1 LKNAP
6 LKFKNVVVAHNMTVK
21 ERKECKH
28 FVDEAKQK
36 ADLDTSGEFL
46 YWVRGH
52 PGNMKIIKIENE
64 ARQSQYFMNKHRWTD
79 QQEAGNY
86 SSN

>member
-1 LKNAP
+1 
-6 LKFKNVVVAHNMTVK
+6 MTVK